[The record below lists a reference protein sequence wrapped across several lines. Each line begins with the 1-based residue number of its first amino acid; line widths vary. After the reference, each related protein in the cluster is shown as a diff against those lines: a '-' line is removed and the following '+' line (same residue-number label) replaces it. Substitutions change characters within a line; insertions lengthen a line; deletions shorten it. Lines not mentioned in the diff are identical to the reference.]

1 MEKRAST
8 WPVIGH
14 ATVVAALQRHV
25 MKGSIGHAYL
35 LHGPRQI
42 GKTTVAEQFAA
53 ALLCTAQDRAIA
65 CDECQSC
72 RQRAAGVHPDFH
84 LLLPTINSETT
95 FGRPTITLEQVRQ
108 LQAALSHR
116 PVLAR
121 RQVAIISGGDA
132 LQDKAA
138 NALLKTL
145 EEPSGDTVLIL
156 TCDALEQLPLTV
168 RSRCRQLRLSP
179 VTTATISDALRAGG
193 SSPSVARQIAAL
205 AAGRPGRAMQFAHS
219 NDSRDA
225 YVSGLHDFGQ
235 LVAGSLSDRLAAA
248 NAIQQR
254 LSSADDASLAE
265 GLQQQLELWQAAG
278 RDRLLAAAGCPHLC
292 QWAVD
297 DAAASSPG
305 QWRFFLDTLR
315 DVRAALGLNASPRLA
330 LEVLLLSLPR

>member
-1 MEKRAST
+1 MEKHTPT

-14 ATVVAALQRHV
+14 ATVVAALRRHV

-53 ALLCTAQDRAIA
+53 ALLCSVQERAVA

-84 LLLPTINSETT
+84 ILLPTVNSETT
-95 FGRPTITLEQVRQ
+95 FGRPIITLEQVRQ
-108 LQAALSHR
+108 LQATLSHR

-121 RQVAIISGGDA
+121 RQVAIIVGGDS

-145 EEPSGDTVLIL
+145 EEPSGNTVLVL

-168 RSRCRQLRLSP
+168 RSRCRQLRLST
-179 VTTATISDALRAGG
+179 VATATIFDALCAGG
-193 SSPSVARQIAAL
+193 STPSAARQIAAL
-205 AAGRPGRAMQFAHS
+205 SAGRPGRALQFLHS
-219 NDSRDA
+219 SDQREA
-225 YVSGLHDFGQ
+225 YVAGLKDFGR
-235 LVAGSLSDRLAAA
+235 LASGTLSERLAAA
-248 NAIQQR
+248 NALQQR
-254 LSSADDASLAE
+254 LSAADDASLAE
-265 GLQQQLELWQAAG
+265 GLRQQLELWQAAA
-278 RDRLLAAAGCPHLC
+278 RDRLLDAAGCPHLC
-292 QWAVD
+292 QWTVED
-297 DAAASSPG
+297 TDGSSPA
-305 QWRFFLDTLR
+305 QCRFFLDTLR